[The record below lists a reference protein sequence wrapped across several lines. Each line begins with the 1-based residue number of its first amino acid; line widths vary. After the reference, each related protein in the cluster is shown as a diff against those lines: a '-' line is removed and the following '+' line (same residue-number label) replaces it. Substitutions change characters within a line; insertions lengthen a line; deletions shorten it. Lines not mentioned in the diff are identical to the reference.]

1 MAIQAATGEIRDAFF
16 IMLIRHF
23 ILVMAGEA
31 IVLFST
37 RRVALA
43 AVSIGITM
51 IHWEAMVE

>member
-1 MAIQAATGEIRDAFF
+1 
-16 IMLIRHF
+16 MLIRHF